1 MYVYTEVAIHIYNE
15 IAWRYIY
22 IIERGLM
29 QKCTYVCMYKGCH
42 LYAVYSLC
50 IHNLFQLDP
59 SRAQLAGCE
68 SRAVLASHRKQWCLI

>member
-1 MYVYTEVAIHIYNE
+1 MA
-15 IAWRYIY
+15 IY

-29 QKCTYVCMYKGCH
+29 QKCTYVCMYVCIKVVICM
-42 LYAVYSLC
+42 LYIVCAYTTF
-50 IHNLFQLDP
+50 FQLDP